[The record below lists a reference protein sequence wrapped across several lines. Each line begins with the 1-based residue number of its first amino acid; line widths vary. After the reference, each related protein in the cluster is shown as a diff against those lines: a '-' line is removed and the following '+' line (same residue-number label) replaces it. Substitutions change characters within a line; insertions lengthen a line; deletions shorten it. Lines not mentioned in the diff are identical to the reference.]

1 MIYQFEANF
10 ENFTFLL
17 LEEINE
23 ITELSYRRHLQEKR
37 EFQIAIRGF
46 FIDAFNRTSISFING
61 KGQKYL
67 DTVMKNDC
75 EYNVYYDFNLMETT
89 IVDTIEYIKIL
100 LNTAELKGIGSSL
113 ATSFIEVFGK
123 GRM

>member
-1 MIYQFEANF
+1 
-10 ENFTFLL
+10 
-17 LEEINE
+17 
-23 ITELSYRRHLQEKR
+23 
-37 EFQIAIRGF
+37 
-46 FIDAFNRTSISFING
+46 
-61 KGQKYL
+61 
-67 DTVMKNDC
+67 MKNDC

-89 IVDTIEYIKIL
+89 ILDTIEYIKIL